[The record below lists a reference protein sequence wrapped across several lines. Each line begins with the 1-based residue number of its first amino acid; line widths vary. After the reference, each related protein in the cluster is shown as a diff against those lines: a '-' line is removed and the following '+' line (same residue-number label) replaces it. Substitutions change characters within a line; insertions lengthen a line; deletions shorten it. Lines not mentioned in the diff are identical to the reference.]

1 MRWWRSASGQATSEY
16 VALVAL
22 VATVLA
28 LAAGLTSGGV
38 GGHVLAGLQ
47 RGLCQVVDVRCPS
60 PERPRDELDPCP
72 VERTTRSE
80 SLDGALEVVAL
91 GRSGTLTAERM
102 SDGRVTVT
110 LADGGHAGVQVGV
123 GLKLKLGRGHGA
135 EATAGLGAT
144 IESGRSWTLPNAAAA
159 RAFLDRYGAK
169 ATIGGKAVDLVRSRC
184 SLLCDVIGWR
194 PHAELPPPDEEW
206 DGDGAA
212 AELEASL
219 GAATLRAAGEGLL
232 GLRRGRDGERT
243 WFMRVGAGVGA
254 ELVRGVGVGIDGE
267 RQAVVSYTRDAR
279 GQPLQLVVHTARQG
293 GVGGALGVTRRGG
306 RIGADEDGGVLTE
319 LDATLDLHDASNRAV
334 ADAFVSALRDPLA
347 RSALVARAAALRTR
361 IAVAGIIDRR
371 TYTVSSSAFEL
382 GAKVALG
389 AKLGATFEHTREGA
403 RLLSAETRL
412 PGLPFLP
419 RDDCRSA

>member
-1 MRWWRSASGQATSEY
+1 MRQWRSTDGQASSEY

-22 VATVLA
+22 VASVLA

-47 RGLCQVVDVRCPS
+47 RGLCQVADVRCPT
-60 PERPRDELDPCP
+60 PKRLRDELDPCP

-80 SLDGALEVVAL
+80 SLGGTFEVLAL
-91 GRSGTLTAERM
+91 GRSGTLTAQRT

-110 LADGGHAGVQVGV
+110 LADGGNAGAQVGV

-144 IESGRSWTLPNAAAA
+144 VEGGRSWTLPNAAAA

-184 SLLCDVIGWR
+184 SLLCDAIGWH

-206 DGDGAA
+206 IGHGAA
-212 AELEASL
+212 AQTEASL
-219 GAATLRAAGEGLL
+219 GPATVRAEGEGLL
-232 GLRRGRDGERT
+232 GVRRRRDGERT
-243 WFMRVGAGVGA
+243 WFMRVGAAAGA
-254 ELVRGVGVGIDGE
+254 ELVGGVGVGVDGE
-267 RQAVVSYTRDAR
+267 RQAVVSYTRDAGGR
-279 GQPLQLVVHTARQG
+279 PLQLVVHTARQG
-293 GVGGALGVTRRGG
+293 GVGAALRVVRRGG
-306 RIGADEDGGVLTE
+306 RVGANEGDGVLTE
-319 LDATLDLHDASNRAV
+319 LDATLDLRDAGNRAA
-334 ADAFVSALRDPLA
+334 ADAFVSALRNPLA
-347 RSALVARAAALRTR
+347 RSVLVARAATLRAQ
-361 IAVAGIIDRR
+361 IAVAGIVDRR
-371 TYTVSSSAFEL
+371 VYTVSSSAFDL
-382 GAKVALG
+382 GATIALG
-389 AKLGATFEHTREGA
+389 AQLGASFERTREGV

-419 RDDCRSA
+419 RDDCRAS